1 MNTGVSGIVLRE
13 LVLVSRVGVKSL
25 FQSVPIILVQ
35 KDFMTCP
42 DDPLLEKKTF
52 FTYSDIITHLVFV
65 LIE

>member
-25 FQSVPIILVQ
+25 FQSVAIILVQ

-42 DDPLLEKKTF
+42 DDPLLEKKNF
-52 FTYSDIITHLVFV
+52 FTYSDMITHLDFV
-65 LIE
+65 LI

>member
-25 FQSVPIILVQ
+25 FQSAPIILVQ

-42 DDPLLEKKTF
+42 DDPLLEKKNF

-65 LIE
+65 LI

>member
-42 DDPLLEKKTF
+42 DDPLLEKKKNF

-65 LIE
+65 LI

>member
-42 DDPLLEKKTF
+42 DDPLLENF
-52 FTYSDIITHLVFV
+52 FFL
-65 LIE
+65 LILT